1 MPPASPAPN
10 ALDAKTIY
18 APVLADLEQ
27 VKESLAS
34 IMTPETETLGQAI
47 FHALKDGGKLL
58 RPVLTLLV
66 SGASGGISSA
76 HVEAAAV
83 AELIHVATLLHD
95 DVLDDADLRR
105 GRPTVRAGWGNHMA
119 ILGGD
124 YLLAQAS
131 LKLSYLDNPRLV
143 RIFAIVLS
151 QLCEGEVLQMQN
163 AFDFDTPWS
172 RYYQKSI
179 CKTAALFRACCES
192 AGVIN
197 RLPEDQID
205 ALKTYGESFGLAFQ
219 IVDDLMDFTRTRE
232 ELGKPVLEDLKSG
245 IINAPV
251 LLTRDYFAETPEK
264 QQALKDTLE
273 ALYGLD
279 ESAPEL
285 PEKAAQLSAWMT
297 EADALNKTV
306 AMAQD
311 YAQKA
316 RQSIAFLP
324 ESPYKASLLGLLDYA
339 LARTH

>member
-1 MPPASPAPN
+1 MPSASSTPQ
-10 ALDAKTIY
+10 LVDAKTLY
-18 APVLADLEQ
+18 APVLGNLEQ
-27 VKESLAS
+27 VKASLAS
-34 IMTPETETLGQAI
+34 IMTPQTETLGQAI

-58 RPVLTLLV
+58 RPVLTLLM
-66 SGASGGISSA
+66 SGASGTIA
-76 HVEAAAV
+76 APHVEAAAV

-105 GRPTVRAGWGNHMA
+105 GRPTVRAGWGNQIA

-151 QLCEGEVLQMQN
+151 ELCEGEVLQMQN
-163 AFDFDTPWS
+163 AFDFETPWP
-172 RYYQKSI
+172 RYLQKSV

-192 AGVIN
+192 AGVLN
-197 RLPEDQID
+197 QLPEDQID
-205 ALKTYGESFGLAFQ
+205 ALKAFGESFGLAFQ

-251 LLTRDYFAETPEK
+251 LLTRDFYAGDADK
-264 QQALKDTLE
+264 LAQLKATLE
-273 ALYGLD
+273 ALYGVD
-279 ESAPEL
+279 ESAPDL
-285 PEKAAQLSAWMT
+285 PEKAAQLAAWMT
-297 EADALNKTV
+297 EADAIAKTV

-316 RQSIAFLP
+316 RTSIAFLP
-324 ESPYKASLLGLLDYA
+324 DSPYKQSLLGLLDYA